1 MQRFHVV
8 SGFVLLAILIAPL
21 SLAAQ
26 ESGKPSKQVLEP
38 PKGGIHWA
46 RGHQPPASAGS
57 NPDMTWH
64 GGPILPTS
72 KTSAIFWGTSWSNS
86 TFVKD
91 KITGLDSWY
100 KGVGGS
106 AYGATTDEYTGPNGT
121 RVSDSVTYLGHHVDL
136 TPAPTHAPKTSTI
149 LTEVCKVIPATQLA
163 NNGFYAVYIDAPRKS
178 AGYCAWHS
186 AASCGGVPVQF
197 AFFFNLDGDA
207 GCDPQSNVAGESQ
220 GLAALANV
228 TGHELSETRTDP
240 RLNAWYDASGAE
252 NADKCAWSFG
262 GPFVTFSNGTK
273 WKIQGNWSN
282 YDFDHSTGYAN
293 SSGENGCADGTNFP
307 GPYTR

>member
-1 MQRFHVV
+1 MQRSLLVP
-8 SGFVLLAILIAPL
+8 GFTLLAMLIASL

-72 KTSAIFWGTSWSNS
+72 KTSAIFWGTSWANS

-91 KITGLDSWY
+91 KIAGLDSWY

-106 AYGATTDEYTGPNGT
+106 SYGATTDEYTGPNST
-121 RVSDSVTYLGHHVDL
+121 RVSDSITYLGHHVD
-136 TPAPTHAPKTSTI
+136 TSPAPLRAPKTSAI
-149 LTEVCKVIPATQLA
+149 LNEVCKVIPTAQLVS
-163 NNGFYAVYIDAPRKS
+163 NGFYAVYVDTPRKN

-186 AASCGGVPVQF
+186 AASCSGVPVQF

-207 GCDPQSNVAGESQ
+207 GCDPGSNVAGESQ

-240 RLNAWYDASGAE
+240 RLNAWYDSSGAE
-252 NADKCAWSFG
+252 NADKCAWSFV

-282 YDFDHSTGYAN
+282 YDYDHDTGYAN
-293 SSGENGCADGTNFP
+293 LSGEKGCADGTNVP
-307 GPYTR
+307 GPYTK

>member
-1 MQRFHVV
+1 MQRFRLQAW
-8 SGFVLLAILIAPL
+8 FTLLAILIASL

-26 ESGKPSKQVLEP
+26 ESALPSKQVPEP

-46 RGHQPPASAGS
+46 RGHQEPASAGT

-64 GGPILPTS
+64 GGRILPTS
-72 KTSAIFWGTSWSNS
+72 TTVAIFWGTSWANS

-106 AYGATTDEYTGPNGT
+106 RYGATTDEYTANGT
-121 RVSDSVTYLGHHVDL
+121 RVSDSITYLGHHVDL
-136 TPAPTHAPKTSTI
+136 TPAPTRAPKTSAI

-163 NNGFYAVYIDAPRKS
+163 NNGFYAVYIDAARKS

-282 YDFDHSTGYAN
+282 YDFDHNTGYAN
-293 SSGENGCADGTNFP
+293 SSGEKGCADGTNVP